1 MGLSA
6 TASPEP
12 RRLGAPLVAL
22 GLLMAGAWFL
32 DVNAGFKQVLL
43 LLLGAAL
50 GLTLYHAAFGFTSAW
65 RVFINERRG
74 AGLRAQM
81 VMLALAVLLFFPA
94 LAAGNL
100 FGNPVTGLVA
110 PAGVSVVFGAFIF
123 GIGMQLG
130 GGCASGTLF
139 TVGGGNAR
147 MLVTLLFFIIGSV
160 TAAHHA
166 DWWFALPSLPATS
179 IVQAWGLVPALLVSL
194 GVFGLIAWVTV
205 HLEKRRHGGLEQSEQ
220 HGRAGLQRF
229 VRGPWPLVWGAVALA
244 VLNYATLAL
253 AGRPWGITSA
263 FALWGAKVLDSL
275 GVQVSSWVFW
285 QAPANAK
292 ALASPVWQD
301 VTTVMDLGIVLGA
314 LLAAGLAGRF
324 APSLKIPLPSL
335 IAAVIG
341 GLLLGYGSRLA
352 YGCNI
357 GAYFSG
363 IASGSLHGWLWL
375 IAAYMGNVVGV
386 RLRPAFFAGE
396 RRATTLTG
404 C

>member
-6 TASPEP
+6 TALPEP

-160 TAAHHA
+160 TATHHA

-205 HLEKRRHGGLEQSEQ
+205 HLEKRRHGGLEQPEQ

>member
-6 TASPEP
+6 TATPEP
-12 RRLGAPLVAL
+12 RRLGAPLIAL
-22 GLLMAGAWFL
+22 ALLLAGAWFL
-32 DVNAGFKQVLL
+32 NLNAGFKQVLL
-43 LLLGAAL
+43 LMVGAAL

-81 VMLALAVLLFFPA
+81 VMLTLAVLLFFPA
-94 LAAGNL
+94 LSAGSL
-100 FGNPVTGLVA
+100 FGTPVTGLVA

-139 TVGGGNAR
+139 TVGG
-147 MLVTLLFFIIGSV
+147 TQ
-160 TAAHHA
+160 HA
-166 DWWFALPSLPATS
+166 DWWFALPSFPATS
-179 IVQAWGLVPALLVSL
+179 IVQAWGVVPALLVSVA
-194 GVFGLIAWVTV
+194 VFALIAWATV
-205 HLEKRRHGGLEQSEQ
+205 VLEKRRHGTLEAPPSSEH
-220 HGRAGLQRF
+220 HGPRRF
-229 VRGPWPLVWGAVALA
+229 LRGPWPLLWGAIALA
-244 VLNYATLAL
+244 LLNYATLAL

-263 FALWGAKVLDSL
+263 FALWGAKTLSSF
-275 GVQVSSWVFW
+275 GVDVGSWVFW

-292 ALASPVWQD
+292 ALAAPLWQD
-301 VTTVMDLGIVLGA
+301 ITTVMDIGIVLGA
-314 LLAAGLAGRF
+314 LMAAGMAGRF

-363 IASGSLHGWLWL
+363 IASGSVHGWLWL
-375 IAAYMGNVVGV
+375 IAAYAGNLIGV
-386 RLRPAFFAGE
+386 RLRPMFFAGE
-396 RRATTLTG
+396 RRPVALSG